1 MKVFI
6 GGSKNQTKLT
16 ENMAMQIDAYIG
28 DGYAVLIGD
37 CYGIDHAVQK
47 LLSERGYK
55 EVTVYCSGDMPRN
68 NAGGWSV
75 VALKS
80 DKRGYEFYRQKDIA
94 MTIDCDCGYMIWDG
108 ISKGTMQNIEDLKR
122 AGKPVKIEF
131 ADTQ

>member
-1 MKVFI
+1 MYTKDPGICVGVIVFCVVVI
-6 GGSKNQTKLT
+6 DFDFVVIKDDFSYKN
-16 ENMAMQIDAYIG
+16 
-28 DGYAVLIGD
+28 
-37 CYGIDHAVQK
+37 
-47 LLSERGYK
+47 
-55 EVTVYCSGDMPRN
+55 VTVYCSGDMPRN

-94 MTIDCDCGYMIWDG
+94 MTVDCDCGYMIWDG